1 MESQVQELLQEERK
15 VNTQVKQALQAKR
28 EKLATIT
35 EHTER
40 AVANEKRELQEELNQ
55 KIAQVREVL
64 IDSISPQLPHTMDV
78 ASLWSLYL
86 SIYLLTPCLFF
97 VLQKRAMMDQEG
109 AGSTE
114 GASMKVVEAEFERNK
129 QSVIEMLI

>member
-40 AVANEKRELQEELNQ
+40 AVANEKRELQDELNQ
-55 KIAQVREVL
+55 KIAQV
-64 IDSISPQLPHTMDV
+64 
-78 ASLWSLYL
+78 
-86 SIYLLTPCLFF
+86 
-97 VLQKRAMMDQEG
+97 K
-109 AGSTE
+109 
-114 GASMKVVEAEFERNK
+114 
-129 QSVIEMLI
+129 

>member
-55 KIAQVREVL
+55 KIAQVRRQVL
-64 IDSISPQLPHTMDV
+64 IH
-78 ASLWSLYL
+78 
-86 SIYLLTPCLFF
+86 F
-97 VLQKRAMMDQEG
+97 
-109 AGSTE
+109 
-114 GASMKVVEAEFERNK
+114 
-129 QSVIEMLI
+129 

>member
-40 AVANEKRELQEELNQ
+40 AVANEKRELQDELNQ
-55 KIAQVREVL
+55 KIAQVR
-64 IDSISPQLPHTMDV
+64 
-78 ASLWSLYL
+78 
-86 SIYLLTPCLFF
+86 
-97 VLQKRAMMDQEG
+97 
-109 AGSTE
+109 
-114 GASMKVVEAEFERNK
+114 
-129 QSVIEMLI
+129 

>member
-40 AVANEKRELQEELNQ
+40 AVANEKREL
-55 KIAQVREVL
+55 
-64 IDSISPQLPHTMDV
+64 
-78 ASLWSLYL
+78 
-86 SIYLLTPCLFF
+86 
-97 VLQKRAMMDQEG
+97 
-109 AGSTE
+109 
-114 GASMKVVEAEFERNK
+114 
-129 QSVIEMLI
+129 

>member
-40 AVANEKRELQEELNQ
+40 AVANEKRELQDELNQ
-55 KIAQVREVL
+55 KIAQVSKELKNITTLSRLVPL
-64 IDSISPQLPHTMDV
+64 YHLPSFLHYG
-78 ASLWSLYL
+78 SL
-86 SIYLLTPCLFF
+86 
-97 VLQKRAMMDQEG
+97 
-109 AGSTE
+109 
-114 GASMKVVEAEFERNK
+114 
-129 QSVIEMLI
+129 

>member
-40 AVANEKRELQEELNQ
+40 AVANEKRELQDELNQ
-55 KIAQVREVL
+55 KIAQVSKELKNITTLSRLVPL
-64 IDSISPQLPHTMDV
+64 YHLPSFLHYG
-78 ASLWSLYL
+78 SLWTKA
-86 SIYLLTPCLFF
+86 IY
-97 VLQKRAMMDQEG
+97 KIID
-109 AGSTE
+109 
-114 GASMKVVEAEFERNK
+114 
-129 QSVIEMLI
+129 